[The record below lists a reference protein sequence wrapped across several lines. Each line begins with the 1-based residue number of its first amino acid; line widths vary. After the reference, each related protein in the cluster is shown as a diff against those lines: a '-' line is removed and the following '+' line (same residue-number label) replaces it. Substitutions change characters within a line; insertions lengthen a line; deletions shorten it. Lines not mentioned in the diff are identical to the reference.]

1 MFKSVTKKA
10 VIATAVLTMVV
21 GASSALATSW
31 KGNLV
36 IDGSSTVYPLTAAVA
51 EEFSIDNPNV
61 KITVSESGTG
71 TGMARFCNGEITIAN
86 ASRLISD
93 KEKTACQAK
102 NITPYQFR
110 VAYDGITVIVNQKNT
125 WAKQLT
131 MDQLKKMFQKDST
144 IKRWSDINPKWPAKA
159 IKFYTPGSASGTF
172 EFFTEHVNGTK
183 KVQRVTQVVQSEDD
197 NILVKGV
204 AGSQYAI
211 GYLGY
216 GYYNENKATLNAV
229 AVSSDAKT
237 FVTATKSTIQNFKY
251 PISRTLYVYVNK
263 SKIQAN
269 KLENAFMKFYLKNA
283 YDFSPEVGMIP
294 LAKNLYTTESKKTK

>member
-1 MFKSVTKKA
+1 MFKSVTKK
-10 VIATAVLTMVV
+10 VVLATAVLTMVV

-86 ASRLISD
+86 ASRPISD

-131 MDQLKKMFQKDST
+131 MDQLKRMFQKDSK
-144 IKRWSDINPKWPAKA
+144 IKRWSDINKKWPAKA

-183 KVQRVTQVVQSEDD
+183 KVQRLDQVVQSEDD

-204 AGSQYAI
+204 AGNQYSI

-216 GYYNENKATLNAV
+216 GYFKENQSTLNAV
-229 AVSSDAKT
+229 SVGVDSKT
-237 FVTATKSTIQNFKY
+237 FVAPAKTSIQNNKY

-263 SKIQAN
+263 SKVQAN
-269 KLENAFMKFYLKNA
+269 KLENAFMKYYLKNA
-283 YDFSPEVGMIP
+283 YDFSSEVGMVP
-294 LAKNLYTTESKKTK
+294 LSKNIYTVEGKKTK